1 MTARG
6 LGVWLIASLVWIGA
20 AHAEDTL
27 AIVGATLIDGTGAG
41 RRRGGDHHARQFR
54 DQLRRRAA
62 RPMTARGLGVW
73 LIASLVWI
81 GAAHAEDTLAIV
93 GATLIDGTGA
103 PARPDSV
110 VVIRGDRI
118 VAVGTVDTLAPPDGA
133 TIVRADGKFLIPG
146 LIDAHVHLSRS
157 ASLYSNPGELD
168 FRAVRDWA
176 TDEVPRTRAALPATL
191 ARYVAAGV
199 TAVIDRGGPRA
210 SITNR
215 ALAESLAAAPRV
227 AVAGPMLTTYRR
239 RSAYEDDDATGYF
252 IQTPDQ
258 ARALVRANAAAG
270 VDMIKV
276 HFLPPVDAMS
286 VALDWFAAA
295 VDEARAHDLEVTVHA
310 TDAALARAVIA
321 AGARQLVHSID
332 DMEISDGLA
341 RELAAAGAI
350 YTTTLLVFEG
360 YREVFGRRL
369 DYSEIELRL
378 ADPEIIATLDD
389 LDRVPRRL
397 LPPWVAQYGAGSDGR
412 LRVRVDRPYWMVR
425 NVKTLMARNLVK
437 LEAAGVTI
445 AAGTDAGTVGNLHGP
460 ALHRELEL
468 MVDAGLTPAAALR
481 AATQGGATAMGRA
494 ELLGTIAP
502 GKLADM
508 VLLNADP
515 LADITNTRRIHR
527 VILGGR
533 IIDPEA
539 LMGDVE
545 AGLLRDLVAP
555 VQKTR

>member
-1 MTARG
+1 
-6 LGVWLIASLVWIGA
+6 
-20 AHAEDTL
+20 
-27 AIVGATLIDGTGAG
+27 
-41 RRRGGDHHARQFR
+41 
-54 DQLRRRAA
+54 
-62 RPMTARGLGVW
+62 MTARGLGVW

-276 HFLPPVDAMS
+276 HFFPPVDAMS